1 MMVVF
6 HVGSAIFER
15 VNARIKLFNPY
26 QRAICLVILCG
37 AFSGWQ
43 INEYVTRKYRQP
55 MMTLTDKEAN
65 SFEVLGID
73 NSMPTT
79 MEVKKRY
86 KQLQKDLIEQFDSHR
101 D

>member
-1 MMVVF
+1 MM
-6 HVGSAIFER
+6 
-15 VNARIKLFNPY
+15 N
-26 QRAICLVILCG
+26 LV
-37 AFSGWQ
+37 
-43 INEYVTRKYRQP
+43 
-55 MMTLTDKEAN
+55 DKEAN